1 MYLQYVNT
9 CYEHTMAVNFLGK
22 RVLGHFDE
30 YESLRYVSTRVD
42 GMEALKNAF
51 GELSLPPP

>member
-1 MYLQYVNT
+1 
-9 CYEHTMAVNFLGK
+9 MAVNFLGK